1 MRMTL
6 SQIAELV
13 EGELTGNGELEI
25 HGATILRDVQEGEIT
40 LADDEKQAE
49 RLTASPASAVI
60 VPPDFTPEGI
70 AYITVPHVHR
80 AFTAIATHFQPPRT
94 QARTG
99 ISPAAHVN
107 PSATIGAN
115 VDIHPSASVGED
127 VVLGDGCTIHSGACL
142 MAGTVLGPE
151 VTIFPNAV
159 LYEDTQVGA
168 RSVIHAGASIG
179 AYGFGYDTVEGAH
192 QRGAQLGRVEIGDD
206 VEIGANTTIDRGTY
220 GPTTIGDGTK
230 IDNLVMIGHNC
241 RLGKHNILCSQV
253 GMAGSCE
260 TGDYVV
266 MGGQAG
272 IKDHLK
278 IGNFAK
284 VAATS
289 SLMTDVPDNATY
301 VGTPA
306 MAERELWPIIAS
318 QKKLPE
324 MRKMLKRLSRKVDE
338 LAAQASSAQASSA
351 QPDRSEAA

>member
-6 SQIAELV
+6 SQIADLV
-13 EGELTGNGELEI
+13 GGELTGDGEMEI
-25 HGATILRDVQEGEIT
+25 SGTAILRDVQDGEIT
-40 LADDEKQAE
+40 LADNEKQAS
-49 RLTASPASAVI
+49 RLAASPASAVI
-60 VPPDFTPEGI
+60 VPPEFAPEGI
-70 AYITVPHVHR
+70 AYITVTHVHR
-80 AFTAIATHFQPPRT
+80 AFTALAKTFHPPRT
-94 QARTG
+94 QTRIG
-99 ISPAAHVN
+99 ISPAAHI
-107 PSATIGAN
+107 SSTATIGSD
-115 VDIHPSASVGED
+115 VDIHPSASIGDD
-127 VVLGDGCTIHSGACL
+127 VVIGDGCTIHPGACL
-142 MAGTVLGPE
+142 MAGTVLGDE

-159 LYEDTQVGA
+159 LYEDTLVGS
-168 RSVIHAGASIG
+168 RTVIHAGASIG
-179 AYGFGYDTVEGAH
+179 AYGFGYETVDGSH
-192 QRGAQLGRVEIGDD
+192 QRGAQLGRVEIGED
-206 VEIGANTTIDRGTY
+206 VEIGANTAIDRGTY

-253 GMAGSCE
+253 GIAGSCE

-278 IGNFAK
+278 IGNFSK

-289 SLMTDVPDNATY
+289 SLMTDVPDHATY

-324 MRKMLKRLSRKVDE
+324 MRKLLKRLTRKVEE
-338 LAAQASSAQASSA
+338 LAAQAPSE
-351 QPDRSEAA
+351 RSEAA